1 MDTKVNPRIR
11 RALLALPVLLALSS
25 TVVATRAS
33 AAAQA
38 GLPGASAVLTRAP
51 YLTDLTQTSVQVSW
65 ATSAQY
71 TGVVQYGP
79 LGNCEANSAVATSA
93 GSPITVGT
101 VTEYQNSAAVSG
113 LSTATSYCYRVTNT
127 GASPVDL
134 LGTNPSPQFTTLE
147 SATGTAPLTFDVLGD
162 WGDTTSSGDNTTGA
176 LNQNQAGVDAQIAA
190 SGAQFT
196 VSTGDVAYPGG
207 TQTEYGDL
215 NQTGVNVSAVFGPSY
230 WAIPGESIPY
240 YAISGNH
247 GLNSTFI
254 KEWPESAVTAVSSGE
269 YGMYPYPSIDGT
281 AAASYPTSYYAFS
294 AGGTRFYMLDAAWG
308 DTNTGSATGGSC
320 GDNCAAYQVDYD
332 AHWTPNSAEYTWLQQ
347 DLAAHPG
354 GLKFAFF
361 HYPLYSSN
369 ATQVSDPY
377 LDNLPGSTG
386 SLEQLLRNKGV
397 DLVFNGHAHIYERN
411 VSVPNGVT
419 SYVTG
424 GGGGSV
430 EPVSKCASTD
440 AYALGWSYS
449 SSKGS
454 ACGSAAAPTSDA
466 QVYNFLKVAVNG
478 ATVTV
483 TPVNAQGGIFDPQ
496 TYNFTADTT
505 PPSAPGNL
513 VGTAGSTKNVLTWSA
528 ASDNTGVAAYDVYRS
543 GTYLATVSPSVA
555 SYTDKT
561 ATPGA
566 GYTYQ
571 VAARDLAG
579 NTTAASVNVNGGPT
593 DTSPP
598 TAPGNPTATATSPTA
613 ITLSWQASTD
623 NVGVTGYTVYR
634 DGTEIATVNGSTTSY
649 SDGGLIPGTTHTYTV
664 TASDGA
670 GNVSPASNQASATT
684 QADTTPPSAPGTPVA
699 TTVTPSQV
707 SLSWTAST
715 DNVGV
720 VGYRVIRNGSVI
732 ATASGTTYTDS
743 GVSASTSYTYQ
754 IVAVDAA
761 GNTAASGTL
770 SVITPAPGTLFSDGF
785 ETGDLS
791 QWTTNTAMTAETA
804 HAHTGSY
811 GAEESSTGTT
821 TYAYKTLPGSYT
833 ELWAKAWV
841 YVVSRSTSAN
851 LIGFRASNGGSIVNL
866 YLSQTGKLAL
876 RNNVGG
882 VTTTSVTSV
891 PSGGW
896 HQVILHA
903 LINGSSGEVDVAL
916 DGTPVSDLSLTGQ
929 NLGTNPITSLQLGD
943 NTAGRTYDIDFDDIA
958 VTQSS

>member
-1 MDTKVNPRIR
+1 MNR
-11 RALLALPVLLALSS
+11 RTRCVALVLPVLIAI
-25 TVVATRAS
+25 AS
-33 AAAQA
+33 AVVTTRTAAAAGA
-38 GLPGASAVLTRAP
+38 GLPGASTVLTRAP
-51 YLTDLTQTSVQVSW
+51 YLTDLTQASVRVSW

-79 LGNCEANSAVATSA
+79 PGNCQASSAIAA
-93 GSPITVGT
+93 GGGSPVTVGS
-101 VTEYQNSAAVSG
+101 VTEYQNSVTVSG
-113 LSTATSYCYRVTNT
+113 LSAASSYCYRVTNT

-147 SATGTAPLTFDVLGD
+147 PQAGTAPLTFDVLGD
-162 WGDTTSSGDNTTGA
+162 WGDTTNSGDNTTGA

-196 VSTGDVAYPGG
+196 VSAGDVAYPGG

-230 WAIPGESIPY
+230 WAVPGESIPY

-254 KEWPESAVTAVSSGE
+254 TEWPESATAAASGGE
-269 YGMYPYPSIDGT
+269 YGMYPYPSIDG
-281 AAASYPTSYYAFS
+281 ASAASYPTSYYAFS
-294 AGGTRFYMLDAAWG
+294 SGGVRFYMLDASWG
-308 DTNTGSATGGSC
+308 DTNTGSATGGTC
-320 GDNCAAYQVDYD
+320 GSSCAAYQVDHD
-332 AHWTPNSAEYTWLQQ
+332 AHWAQNSLEYAWLQQ

-354 GLKFAFF
+354 GLKLAFF

-386 SLEQLLRNKGV
+386 SLEQLLQNNGV
-397 DLVFNGHAHIYERN
+397 DLVFNGHAHIYQRN
-411 VSVPNGVT
+411 VAVPGGVT
-419 SYVTG
+419 NYVTG
-424 GGGGSV
+424 GGGGSA
-430 EPVSKCASTD
+430 EPVSKCGSTD

-454 ACGSAAAPTSDA
+454 ACGSAAAPTSDS

-478 ATVTV
+478 TTVTV
-483 TPVNAQGGIFDPQ
+483 TPVNAGGGIFDPQ
-496 TYNFTADTT
+496 TYNFAADTT

-513 VGTAGSTKNVLTWSA
+513 AGAAGSTKNVLTWTA
-528 ASDNTGVAAYDVYRS
+528 ASDNIGVAAYDVYRN
-543 GTYLATVSPSVA
+543 GTYLATVPASVT

-561 ATPGA
+561 ATSGT

-579 NTTAASVNVNGGPT
+579 NTTRASVNVNGGPT
-593 DTSPP
+593 DTTPP
-598 TAPGNPTATATSPTA
+598 TAPGNLTATATGPTTIA
-613 ITLSWQASTD
+613 LSWQASTD
-623 NVGVTGYTVYR
+623 NIGVTGYTVYR
-634 DGTEIATVNGSTTSY
+634 DGTGIATVGGSTTSY

-664 TASDGA
+664 TAADGA
-670 GNVSPASNQASATT
+670 GNMSPASNQAGATT

-699 TTVTPSQV
+699 TTVTASQV
-707 SLSWTAST
+707 GLSWTAST

-732 ATASGTTYTDS
+732 ATVSGTTYTDS

-754 IVAVDAA
+754 VVAADAA
-761 GNTAASGTL
+761 GNTASSGTL

-791 QWTTNTAMTAETA
+791 QWTTNSGMTAETA
-804 HAHTGSY
+804 HAHTGAY
-811 GAEESSTGTT
+811 GAEESSTGAT

-833 ELWAKAWV
+833 ELWATAWV

-851 LIGFRASNGGSIVNL
+851 LVGFRGSNGGSIINL

-876 RNNVGG
+876 RNNVSGA
-882 VTTTSVTSV
+882 TTTSTTGM
-891 PSGGW
+891 PSGSW
-896 HQVILHA
+896 HQVVLHA
-903 LINGSSGEVDVAL
+903 LVNGSSGSVDVSL
-916 DGTPVSDLSLTGQ
+916 DGVTVSGLSLTGQ
-929 NLGTNPITSLQLGD
+929 NLGTNPITALQLGD
-943 NTAGRTYDIDFDDIA
+943 NTGARTYDIDFDDIS
-958 VTQSS
+958 VMQSS

>member
-1 MDTKVNPRIR
+1 M
-11 RALLALPVLLALSS
+11 LALPVLVAVSS
-25 TVVATRAS
+25 TVVTTRA
-33 AAAQA
+33 AAATGA
-38 GLPGASAVLTRAP
+38 GLPGASTVLTRAP
-51 YLTDLTQTSVQVSW
+51 YLTDLTQTSVRVSW

-71 TGVVQYGP
+71 TGLVQYGP
-79 LGNCEANSAVATSA
+79 PGDCEANSAIATGA
-93 GSPITVGT
+93 GSPVTVGS
-101 VTEYQNSAAVSG
+101 VTEYQNSVTVSG
-113 LSTATSYCYRVTNT
+113 LSAASPYCYRVTNT

-134 LGTNPSPQFTTLE
+134 LGTNPSPQFSTLE
-147 SATGTAPLTFDVLGD
+147 PQAGTAPLTFDVLGD
-162 WGDTTSSGDNTTGA
+162 WGDTTNSGDNTTGA

-230 WAIPGESIPY
+230 WAVPGESIPY

-254 KEWPESAVTAVSSGE
+254 TEWPESATAAASGGE

-294 AGGTRFYMLDAAWG
+294 SGGVRFYMLDAAWG
-308 DTNTGSATGGSC
+308 DTNTGSATGGTC
-320 GDNCAAYQVDYD
+320 GSSCAAYQVDHD
-332 AHWTPNSAEYTWLQQ
+332 AHWTQNSAEYSWLQQ

-354 GLKFAFF
+354 GLKLAFF

-386 SLEQLLRNKGV
+386 SLEQLLQNNGV

-411 VSVPNGVT
+411 VAVPGGVT
-419 SYVTG
+419 NYVTG
-424 GGGGSV
+424 GGGGSA

-454 ACGSAAAPTSDA
+454 ACGNAAAPTSDS

-478 ATVTV
+478 TTVTV
-483 TPVNAQGGIFDPQ
+483 TPVNAGGGIFDAQ
-496 TYNFTADTT
+496 TYNFAADTT
-505 PPSAPGNL
+505 PPSAPGSL
-513 VGTAGSTKNVLTWSA
+513 AGTAGSTKNVLTWTA
-528 ASDNTGVAAYDVYRS
+528 ASDNTGVAAYDVYRN
-543 GTYLATVSPSVA
+543 GTYLATVPASVT

-561 ATPGA
+561 AVSGT

-579 NTTAASVNVNGGPT
+579 NATRASVNVNGGPT

-598 TAPGNPTATATSPTA
+598 TPPGNLTATPTSPTTIA
-613 ITLSWQASTD
+613 LSWQASSD

-634 DGTEIATVNGSTTSY
+634 DGAQIATVAGSTTSY

-664 TASDGA
+664 TAADGA

-684 QADTTPPSAPGTPVA
+684 EADTTPPSAPGTPVA

-732 ATASGTTYTDS
+732 ATVSGTTYTDS

-754 IVAVDAA
+754 VVAADAA
-761 GNTAASGTL
+761 GNTASSGTL

-791 QWTTNTAMTAETA
+791 QWTTNSGMTAETA
-804 HAHTGSY
+804 HAHTGAY
-811 GAEESSTGTT
+811 GAEESSTGAT

-833 ELWAKAWV
+833 ELWATAWV

-851 LIGFRASNGGSIVNL
+851 LIGFRGSNGGSIINL

-876 RNNVGG
+876 RNNVSG
-882 VTTTSVTSV
+882 VTTTSTASM
-891 PSGGW
+891 PSGSW
-896 HQVILHA
+896 HQVVLHA
-903 LINGSSGEVDVAL
+903 LVNGSSGSVDVSL
-916 DGTPVSDLSLTGQ
+916 DGTAVSGLSLTGQ
-929 NLGTNPITSLQLGD
+929 DLGTNPITSLQLGD
-943 NTAGRTYDIDFDDIA
+943 NTGARTYDIDFDDIS
-958 VTQSS
+958 VMQSS

>member
-1 MDTKVNPRIR
+1 MVT
-11 RALLALPVLLALSS
+11 
-25 TVVATRAS
+25 TRT
-33 AAAQA
+33 AAAAGA
-38 GLPGASAVLTRAP
+38 GLPGASIVLTRAP
-51 YLTDLTQTSVQVSW
+51 YLTDLTQTSVRVSW

-79 LGNCEANSAVATSA
+79 PGNCQANSVIATGA
-93 GSPITVGT
+93 GSPVTVGS
-101 VTEYQNSAAVSG
+101 VTEYQNSVTVSG
-113 LSTATSYCYRVTNT
+113 LSAATSYCYRVTTT

-147 SATGTAPLTFDVLGD
+147 PQAGTAPLTFDVLGD

-196 VSTGDVAYPGG
+196 VSAGDVAYPGG

-230 WAIPGESIPY
+230 WAVPGESIPY

-254 KEWPESAVTAVSSGE
+254 TEWPESATTAASGGE

-294 AGGTRFYMLDAAWG
+294 SGGVRFYMLDAAWG
-308 DTNTGSATGGSC
+308 DTNTGSATGGAC
-320 GDNCAAYQVDYD
+320 GSSCAAYQVDHD
-332 AHWTPNSAEYTWLQQ
+332 AHWAQNSPEYTWLQQ

-377 LDNLPGSTG
+377 LDHLPGSTG
-386 SLEQLLRNKGV
+386 SLEQLLQNNGV
-397 DLVFNGHAHIYERN
+397 DLAFNGHAHIYERN
-411 VSVPNGVT
+411 VAVPGGVT
-419 SYVTG
+419 NYVTG
-424 GGGGSV
+424 GGGGSA

-454 ACGSAAAPTSDA
+454 ACGSATAPTGDS
-466 QVYNFLKVAVNG
+466 QVYDFLKVAVNG
-478 ATVTV
+478 TTVTV
-483 TPVNAQGGIFDPQ
+483 TPVNAAGGIFDPQ
-496 TYNFTADTT
+496 TYNFVADTT

-513 VGTAGSTKNVLTWSA
+513 AGTAGSTKNVLTWTA
-528 ASDNTGVAAYDVYRS
+528 ASDNIGVAAYDVYRN
-543 GTYLATVSPSVA
+543 GTYLATVPASVT

-561 ATPGA
+561 ATSGT

-579 NTTAASVNVNGGPT
+579 NTTRASVNVNGGPT
-593 DTSPP
+593 DTTPP
-598 TAPGNPTATATSPTA
+598 TAPGNLTATATSPTTIA
-613 ITLSWQASTD
+613 LSWQASSD
-623 NVGVTGYTVYR
+623 NIGVTGYAVYR
-634 DGTEIATVNGSTTSY
+634 DGTEIATVDGSTTSY
-649 SDGGLIPGTTHTYTV
+649 SDGGLIPGTTHAYTV
-664 TASDGA
+664 TAADGA

-699 TTVTPSQV
+699 AAVTASQV

-732 ATASGTTYTDS
+732 ATVSGTMYIDS

-754 IVAVDAA
+754 VVAADAA
-761 GNTAASGTL
+761 GNTASSGTL

-791 QWTTNTAMTAETA
+791 QWTTNSGMTAETA
-804 HAHTGSY
+804 HAHAGAY
-811 GAEESSTGTT
+811 GAEESSTGAT

-833 ELWAKAWV
+833 ELWATAWV

-851 LIGFRASNGGSIVNL
+851 LVGFRGSNGGSIINL

-876 RNNVGG
+876 RNNVSGA
-882 VTTTSVTSV
+882 TTTSTTSM
-891 PSGGW
+891 PSGSW
-896 HQVILHA
+896 HQVVLHA
-903 LINGSSGEVDVAL
+903 LVNGSSGSVDVSL
-916 DGTPVSDLSLTGQ
+916 DGVTVSGLSLTGQ
-929 NLGTNPITSLQLGD
+929 NLGTNPITALQLGD
-943 NTAGRTYDIDFDDIA
+943 NTGARTYDIDFDDIS
-958 VTQSS
+958 VMQSS

>member
-1 MDTKVNPRIR
+1 MNHRIR
-11 RALLALPVLLALSS
+11 RVALVLPVLI
-25 TVVATRAS
+25 VVASAVATTRT
-33 AAAQA
+33 AAAAGA
-38 GLPGASAVLTRAP
+38 GLPGASTVLTRAP
-51 YLTDLTQTSVQVSW
+51 YLTDLTQTSVRVNW

-79 LGNCEANSAVATSA
+79 PGDCEANSAIATGA
-93 GSPITVGT
+93 GSPVTVGSA
-101 VTEYQNSAAVSG
+101 TEYQNSVTVSG
-113 LSTATSYCYRVTNT
+113 LSAASSYCYRVTNT

-147 SATGTAPLTFDVLGD
+147 PQAGTAPLTFDVLGD
-162 WGDTTSSGDNTTGA
+162 WGDTTNSGDNATGA
-176 LNQNQAGVDAQIAA
+176 LDQNQAGVDAQIAA

-230 WAIPGESIPY
+230 WAVPGESIPY
-240 YAISGNH
+240 FAISGNH

-254 KEWPESAVTAVSSGE
+254 TDWPESATAAASGGE

-281 AAASYPTSYYAFS
+281 SAVSYPTSYYAFS
-294 AGGTRFYMLDAAWG
+294 AAGVRFYMLDAAWG
-308 DTNTGSATGGSC
+308 DTNTGSATGGTC
-320 GDNCAAYQVDYD
+320 GSSCAAYQVDHD
-332 AHWTPNSAEYTWLQQ
+332 AHWTQNSPEYTWLQQ

-361 HYPLYSSN
+361 HYPLYTSN

-386 SLEQLLRNKGV
+386 SLEQLLQNNAV

-411 VSVPNGVT
+411 VAIPGGVT
-419 SYVTG
+419 NYVTG
-424 GGGGSV
+424 GGGGSA

-454 ACGSAAAPTSDA
+454 VCGSAAAPTSDS
-466 QVYNFLKVAVNG
+466 QVYNFLKVTVSG
-478 ATVTV
+478 TTVTV
-483 TPVNAQGGIFDPQ
+483 TPVNAGGGTFDPQ
-496 TYNFTADTT
+496 TYNFAADTT

-513 VGTAGSTKNVLTWSA
+513 AGTAGSTKNVLTWTT
-528 ASDNTGVAAYDVYRS
+528 ASDNVGVAAYDVYRN
-543 GTYLATVSPSVA
+543 GTYLATAPASVI

-561 ATPGA
+561 AISGT

-579 NTTAASVNVNGGPT
+579 NTTRASVNVNGGPA

-598 TAPGNPTATATSPTA
+598 TAPGNLIATATSSTMIA
-613 ITLSWQASTD
+613 LSWQASSD

-634 DGTEIATVNGSTTSY
+634 DGTAIATVVGSTTSY
-649 SDGGLIPGTTHTYTV
+649 TDGGLIPGTTHTYTV
-664 TASDGA
+664 TAADGA
-670 GNVSPASNQASATT
+670 GNASPASNQASATT

-699 TTVTPSQV
+699 NAVTSAQV
-707 SLSWTAST
+707 GLSWTAST

-720 VGYRVIRNGSVI
+720 VSYRVIRNGSVI
-732 ATASGTTYTDS
+732 ATVSGTTYTDS

-754 IVAVDAA
+754 IVAADAA
-761 GNTAASGTL
+761 GNTATSGTL
-770 SVITPAPGTLFSDGF
+770 SVITPAPGSLFSDGF

-791 QWTTNTAMTAETA
+791 QWTTDSGMTAETA
-804 HAHTGSY
+804 QAHTGAY
-811 GAEESSTGTT
+811 GAEESSTGAM

-833 ELWAKAWV
+833 QLWATAWV
-841 YVVSRSTSAN
+841 YVVSRSTSAS
-851 LIGFRASNGGSIVNL
+851 LIGFRGSNGGSIINL

-876 RNNVGG
+876 RNNAAGI
-882 VTTTSVTSV
+882 TTTSVTSM
-891 PSGGW
+891 PAGSW
-896 HQVILHA
+896 HQVVLHA
-903 LINGSSGEVDVAL
+903 LINGGSGAVDISL
-916 DGTPVSDLSLTGQ
+916 DGVTVSDLSLTGQ
-929 NLGTNPITSLQLGD
+929 NLGTNPISALQLGD
-943 NTAGRTYDIDFDDIA
+943 NTGGRTYDIDFDDIS
-958 VTQSS
+958 VMQSS